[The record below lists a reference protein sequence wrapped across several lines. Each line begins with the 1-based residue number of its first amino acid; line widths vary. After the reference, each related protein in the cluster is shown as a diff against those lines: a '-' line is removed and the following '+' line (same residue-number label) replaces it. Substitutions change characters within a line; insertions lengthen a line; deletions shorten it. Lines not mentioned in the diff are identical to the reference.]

1 MTDKAGK
8 HKQENELL
16 LFFFSTHNMKHSN
29 GTEQS
34 ATECIINVLMMQYV
48 KVMAIVSAHS
58 HSSYT
63 VVYVDIRDWR
73 PIYVR
78 DT

>member
-1 MTDKAGK
+1 
-8 HKQENELL
+8 
-16 LFFFSTHNMKHSN
+16 MKHSN
-29 GTEQS
+29 GTKQS

-48 KVMAIVSAHS
+48 KVKATVSARS

-63 VVYVDIRDWR
+63 VVCDDIRDWR
-73 PIYVR
+73 WISIW

>member
-1 MTDKAGK
+1 
-8 HKQENELL
+8 
-16 LFFFSTHNMKHSN
+16 MKHSN

-63 VVYVDIRDWR
+63 VVYDDIRDWR